1 MKVRAAVSVAALLLT
16 YAVVPMAQDK
26 AAVQVE
32 QAGPLRAGGPVV
44 FNVKLNEPLPKG
56 ARFDFRIS
64 PVSADQE
71 IQFGSGEPVDASQKD
86 FRVGGTLPEGAL
98 PGEWHISV
106 IYLFLPGT
114 GWTRNTIAPNDLRFK
129 VEGKPYPIPTKAEV
143 SLGKDA
149 KENSSE
155 KK

>member
-1 MKVRAAVSVAALLLT
+1 MNSRAVILAVTILWAAVAITGAQDRAAVEMGK
-16 YAVVPMAQDK
+16 P
-26 AAVQVE
+26 
-32 QAGPLRAGGPVV
+32 GPFRAGGPVA

-56 ARFDFRIS
+56 AHFDFRIS

-71 IQFGSGEPVDASQKD
+71 IQLGSGEPVDALHKD

-98 PGEWHISV
+98 PGEWRISV

-143 SLGKDA
+143 SLGK
-149 KENSSE
+149 ER
-155 KK
+155 